1 MKGNLC
7 DTSNADASCFEYK
20 GKSRLFDEDDDD
32 EELCQD
38 YVRPNGANR
47 TSILIASPF
56 SVDKLH
62 FGKGS
67 KCALG
72 AV

>member
-20 GKSRLFDEDDDD
+20 GKSWLFDDDED

-38 YVRPNGANR
+38 CVRPYGANR
-47 TSILIASPF
+47 TYILIASSF
-56 SVDKLH
+56 SLDKLH

-67 KCALG
+67 KCG
-72 AV
+72 F